1 MTAIR
6 WMSRSA
12 MMPDRSPIGAEIR
25 ATLAVATPL
34 AGANLAH
41 MTMHVTNTVMV
52 GHLGAA
58 SLAAAGL
65 GAALYSTLLMTSQG
79 VLTAVAPLAAHAIGA
94 GDRRTVAAVAGAG
107 LIVAGVLAAPVIAIL
122 AAMPLLLAALGY
134 EPNLVAEIGRFLWV
148 VSWGAPAFL
157 AAAVLR

>member
-1 MTAIR
+1 
-6 WMSRSA
+6 
-12 MMPDRSPIGAEIR
+12 MMPDRSPIAAEIR

-94 GDRRTVAAVAGAG
+94 GDHPTLGGVAGAG
-107 LIVAGVLAAPVIAIL
+107 LIVAALLSAPVILIL
-122 AAMPLLLAALGY
+122 TAFPVLLAGLGY
-134 EPNLVAEIGRFLWV
+134 DPELVAGIGIYL
-148 VSWGAPAFL
+148 
-157 AAAVLR
+157 